1 MIARLECTASVP
13 PRSSAALPEPMHSAA
28 ASAVTLGRLS

>member
-1 MIARLECTASVP
+1 MHRLVP
-13 PRSSAALPEPMHSAA
+13 PRSRAALPEARHSAA